1 MSSKDRHHQSVSK
14 TVKVTCRVETCKEQ
28 VLAQNYERHLKRYH
42 PQEDSKI
49 LRTYGQ
55 KQISFGRNKS
65 QPVVKQSD
73 AKEDKVIKDIN
84 ENITSAHKSK
94 LEMEE
99 ADLDIADDS
108 HSSGCV
114 QTRQGE
120 SLPLLVQ
127 EDTYHE

>member
-1 MSSKDRHHQSVSK
+1 M
-14 TVKVTCRVETCKEQ
+14 
-28 VLAQNYERHLKRYH
+28 AQNYERHLKRYH

-99 ADLDIADDS
+99 ADLDIAD
-108 HSSGCV
+108 
-114 QTRQGE
+114 
-120 SLPLLVQ
+120 
-127 EDTYHE
+127 